1 MGFPKQ
7 REKYMINLIKTIEE
21 IIAKAL
27 GKTPAEIWP
36 SRYPDVA

>member
-1 MGFPKQ
+1 M
-7 REKYMINLIKTIEE
+7 
-21 IIAKAL
+21 AKAL